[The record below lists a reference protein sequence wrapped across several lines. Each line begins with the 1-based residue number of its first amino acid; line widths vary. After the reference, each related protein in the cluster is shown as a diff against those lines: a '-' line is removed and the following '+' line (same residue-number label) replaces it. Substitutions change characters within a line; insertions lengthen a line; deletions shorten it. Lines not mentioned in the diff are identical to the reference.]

1 LVTLQVTAWLPENCP
16 LCQQGLPV
24 VKPGSRPA

>member
-1 LVTLQVTAWLPENCP
+1 MDVKAYKEDACP

-24 VKPGSRPA
+24 VKPGSRTPK